1 MANTVRTKLTQL
13 SNQYSKKV
21 ADIRKYKEQKRN
33 GGAGVSDAE
42 AKRLNGLIDALDK
55 ERLQIADEMNKLT
68 KLEKTA
74 KDYTKLQTKIREK
87 QLAIDKAKARGE
99 NTTQLEAD
107 QKDLT
112 DKFNSIA
119 PAVEQAFPDIK
130 VKPAEKAKPK
140 PLGNIQMTTGG
151 TDTTVTDTTASKA
164 AAAKKA
170 EEAKKKAGNLPA
182 VAQDPLALAKK
193 EAARTKKLGA
203 ASREDVVTSDY
214 AQRNAGM
221 ATAPKAT
228 TGTQT
233 ATGAEDI
240 NAIYALARSKYDNV
254 DSIFLYDPELKQILI
269 DAVGDIATAKDDME
283 PDEFLRRLNA
293 SDWAIRNASTYRA
306 RDAQRREYNETLDKY
321 NKQLEMADTQDKKD
335 AILSKIGQ
343 LNNTSSYARGLAS
356 AKAFIEA
363 TASGLTGTM
372 DPKRLDAFVKRMY
385 DSANDKDANIINREL
400 AALISYKPGSTLGG
414 EVGADLTKLRAT
426 ARANGFDLD
435 TTFKD
440 QINGWLQRIAVGES
454 VETFQSTIRSQAKL
468 GLPDKV
474 ANLLDQGLDLSN
486 IYAPYKN
493 LMAAVLEVAPDSIN
507 LNDGTLRSAIGPE
520 KEMSLYDFQRV
531 LRKDPRWQYTDNARA
546 EASDSVLKV
555 LKDFGFQG

>member
-1 MANTVRTKLTQL
+1 MAKSV
-13 SNQYSKKV
+13 
-21 ADIRKYKEQKRN
+21 
-33 GGAGVSDAE
+33 DA
-42 AKRLNGLIDALDK
+42 R
-55 ERLQIADEMNKLT
+55 LT
-68 KLEKTA
+68 KLSNEYSANVKKVRELEAAKKKPFATDAEVKRINEEINKLDADRKTITDKSNSISKAAKNVDEYADLNEKLAQYETQIA
-74 KDYTKLQTKIREK
+74 KRI
-87 QLAIDKAKARGE
+87 ARGE
-99 NTTQLEAD
+99 GTAD
-107 QKDLT
+107 L
-112 DKFNSIA
+112 DKIKQETLGKLKKIA
-119 PAVEQAFPDIK
+119 PAVEENFPELK
-130 VKPAEKAKPK
+130 KAEPK
-140 PLGNIQMTTGG
+140 STKTGPMGNVQMTTG
-151 TDTTVTDTTASKA
+151 TTVAGTTASKA
-164 AAAKKA
+164 DAVKPKVTIPVVDDQGKLPPKKT
-170 EEAKKKAGNLPA
+170 KVVSSPA
-182 VAQDPLALAKK
+182 FAQ
-193 EAARTKKLGA
+193 
-203 ASREDVVTSDY
+203 EDVVDTTTLE
-214 AQRNAGM
+214 GIK
-221 ATAPKAT
+221 KASART
-228 TGTQT
+228 VTGTKT
-233 ATGAEDI
+233 PTGAEDI

-356 AKAFIEA
+356 AKAYIEA

-372 DPKRLDAFVKRMY
+372 DPARLDAFVKRMY
-385 DSANDKDANIINREL
+385 DSANDKDPNIINREL
-400 AALISYKPGSTLGG
+400 AALISYKPGSQLGG
-414 EVGADLTKLRAT
+414 AIGADLTVLRAT

-440 QINGWLQRIAVGES
+440 QINNWMQRLAVGES
-454 VETFQSTIRSQAKL
+454 VETFKNTIRSQAKL

-474 ANLLDQGLDLSN
+474 ANLLDQGLDLAN

-493 LMAAVLEVAPDSIN
+493 VMAAVLEVAPDSIN

-520 KEMSLYDFQRV
+520 KEMSLYDFQRT
-531 LRKDPRWQYTDNARA
+531 LRKDSRWQYTDNARQ

>member
-1 MANTVRTKLTQL
+1 MADVVRTKLDKL
-13 SNQYSKKV
+13 DSQYSANV
-21 ADIRKYKEQKRN
+21 KEMRRLTAERRN

-42 AKRLNGLIDALDK
+42 AKRLNGLIDALNA
-55 ERLQIADEMNKLT
+55 EREIIFAERNKLA

-74 KDYTKLQTKIREK
+74 KDYTSLQTKIKEK
-87 QLAIDKAKARGE
+87 QLAIAKAEARGE
-99 NTTQLEAD
+99 NTSQLKSD

-119 PAVEQAFPDIK
+119 PGVEQAFPDIK
-130 VKPAEKAKPK
+130 AKPTPTPK
-140 PLGNIQMTTGG
+140 PGPLGNAQMSTGTTI
-151 TDTTVTDTTASKA
+151 TDTAASKA
-164 AAAKKA
+164 AAV
-170 EEAKKKAGNLPA
+170 KKKVTTPVVDDQGKLPPKKTKVISSPA
-182 VAQDPLALAKK
+182 FAQ
-193 EAARTKKLGA
+193 
-203 ASREDVVTSDY
+203 EDVVDTTTLE
-214 AQRNAGM
+214 GIK
-221 ATAPKAT
+221 KASARPVT
-228 TGTQT
+228 VTGTKD
-233 ATGAEDI
+233 ATGKEDI
-240 NAIYALARSKYDNV
+240 NAIYALAKSKYDNV
-254 DSIFLYDPELKQILI
+254 DSIFLYDQELKQILI

-356 AKAFIEA
+356 AKAYIEA

-385 DSANDKDANIINREL
+385 DSGNDKDPNIINREL
-400 AALISYKPGSTLGG
+400 AALISYKPNSQLGG
-414 EVGADLTKLRAT
+414 AVGADLTILRAT

-440 QINGWLQRIAVGES
+440 QINNWMQRLAVGES
-454 VETFQSTIRSQAKL
+454 VETFKNTIRSQAKL

-474 ANLLDQGLDLSN
+474 ANLLDQGLDLAN

-493 LMAAVLEVAPDSIN
+493 VMAAVLEVAPDSIN
-507 LNDGTLRSAIGPE
+507 LNDKTLRSAIGPE
-520 KEMSLYDFQRV
+520 KEMSLYDFQRT
-531 LRKDPRWQYTDNARA
+531 LRKDSRWQYTDNART

>member
-1 MANTVRTKLTQL
+1 MASPVTTKLTQL

-21 ADIRKYKEQKRN
+21 ADIRKYKEEKRN

-55 ERLQIADEMNKLT
+55 ERLQIADELNKLK
-68 KLEKTA
+68 KLEKPA
-74 KDYTKLQTKIREK
+74 KDYTNLQAKIIEK
-87 QLAIDKAKARGE
+87 QLAIDKATARGE
-99 NTTQLEAD
+99 NTSQLEAD
-107 QKDLT
+107 KKDLT

-119 PAVEQAFPDIK
+119 PSVEQAFPDIK
-130 VKPAEKAKPK
+130 VKPAATPK
-140 PLGNIQMTTGG
+140 TGPLGNVQMTTG
-151 TDTTVTDTTASKA
+151 TTIADTAASKA
-164 AAAKKA
+164 GAVKPKVITPAAGDQLKPPPKPG
-170 EEAKKKAGNLPA
+170 KTPSSPA
-182 VAQDPLALAKK
+182 FAQ
-193 EAARTKKLGA
+193 
-203 ASREDVVTSDY
+203 EDVVDTTTLEGI
-214 AQRNAGM
+214 R
-221 ATAPKAT
+221 KASARTT
-228 TGTQT
+228 TGTKT
-233 ATGAEDI
+233 ATGSEDI

-283 PDEFLRRLNA
+283 PEEFLRRLNA
-293 SDWAIRNASTYRA
+293 SDWAIRNAGTYRA

-321 NKQLEMADTQDKKD
+321 TKQLEMADTQEKKD
-335 AILSKIGQ
+335 VILSKIGQ
-343 LNNTSSYARGLAS
+343 LNTTSSYARGLAS

-372 DPKRLDAFVKRMY
+372 DPVRLDAFVKRMY
-385 DSANDKDANIINREL
+385 DSANDKDPNIINREL

-414 EVGADLTKLRAT
+414 AVGADLTALRAT

-440 QINGWLQRIAVGES
+440 QINTWLQRLAVGES
-454 VETFQSTIRSQAKL
+454 VGTFQNVIRSQAKL

-474 ANLLDQGLDLSN
+474 ANLLDQGLDLAN

-493 LMAAVLEVAPDSIN
+493 VMAAVLEVAPDSIN

-531 LRKDPRWQYTDNARA
+531 LRKDPRWQYTDNART

-555 LKDFGFQG
+555 LRDFGFQG

>member
-1 MANTVRTKLTQL
+1 MASPVTAKLTKL
-13 SNQYSKKV
+13 SNQYSAKV
-21 ADIRKYKEQKRN
+21 KRIRELEEQIRKPF
-33 GGAGVSDAE
+33 VSDPE
-42 AKRLNGLIDALDK
+42 AKKINQELNKLN
-55 ERLQIADEMNKLT
+55 DEIKDDFTKLTELT
-68 KLEKTA
+68 KLEKKA
-74 KDYTKLQTKIREK
+74 KDYTSLQTKIKEK
-87 QLAIDKAKARGE
+87 QLAIAKAEARGE
-99 NTTQLEAD
+99 DTAQLKDD

-119 PAVEQAFPDIK
+119 PDVEKEFPDIK
-130 VKPAEKAKPK
+130 VKPKKETKTG
-140 PLGNIQMTTGG
+140 PLGNVQMTTG
-151 TDTTVTDTTASKA
+151 TTVAGTAASKA
-164 AAAKKA
+164 DAVKPKVITPVVDDKPKLPPKKT
-170 EEAKKKAGNLPA
+170 KVTSSPA
-182 VAQDPLALAKK
+182 FAQ
-193 EAARTKKLGA
+193 
-203 ASREDVVTSDY
+203 EDVVDTTTLE
-214 AQRNAGM
+214 GIK
-221 ATAPKAT
+221 KASART
-228 TGTQT
+228 VTGTKD
-233 ATGAEDI
+233 ATGKEDI

-254 DSIFLYDPELKQILI
+254 DSIFLYDQELKQILI

-385 DSANDKDANIINREL
+385 DSANDKDPNIINREL
-400 AALISYKPGSTLGG
+400 AALISYKPGTQLGG
-414 EVGADLTKLRAT
+414 TVGADLTKLRAT

-440 QINGWLQRIAVGES
+440 QINNWMQRLAVGES
-454 VETFQSTIRSQAKL
+454 VETFQNTIRSQAKL

-493 LMAAVLEVAPDSIN
+493 LMAAVLEVAPDSIS

-520 KEMSLYDFQRV
+520 KEMSLYDFQRT
-531 LRKDPRWQYTDNARA
+531 LRKDSRWQYTDNART